1 MYFLL
6 FLLSAEAMEML
17 KNLKPD
23 DIKAAITNM
32 PQEMKDMMK
41 GMGMHLLIWI
51 WGPRC
56 IHV

>member
-41 GMGMHLLIWI
+41 GMGMHLLI
-51 WGPRC
+51 
-56 IHV
+56 